1 MLNGAS
7 ALGILTG
14 SSGTSAPNAISS
26 LALFKQINKNE
37 AKLRQTFFNRQ
48 DVQKDI
54 ETFKTKAVG
63 FEDIDDLVKD
73 RKTLQVILTAF
84 DLGSEINNPGKIKAI
99 LKSDVNDV
107 NSFANRL
114 NDTRFAELAKFVD
127 FNGRG
132 FKSLTTASSQQSL
145 IDKYLQ
151 NRFESD
157 VGGANGEIAKAFFF
171 LRNIN
176 SITSTAGLL
185 GNMQLRTIATTA
197 LRLPPQIASQSL
209 EKQIQLIES
218 KFDVKKA
225 AINGS
230 ETASTIDNQSKIKD
244 DIQAIEVAKGQVVSA
259 ESSLSII
266 NNRLKNL
273 RSLQLN
279 LPSHMDTSESGA
291 NEKEIAVQTSSV
303 KQLKKIAGANSAAKG
318 AIDELDPIIKQ
329 MDDLLADMRVETVQS
344 KFDAQKTSFAELA
357 ALVPDLINHT
367 PRFSDPNSGE
377 NINLLKPSGGVID
390 AGQPNTYEA
399 KKLDYAYQSGS
410 LGTNPITVQ
419 SETLGSNPF
428 TVQSG
433 TLGSNPF
440 TVQSGTLGSNPFTV
454 KGGALDSPPFRYRT
468 GEVTND
474 GAGNA
479 VIRIRSIGHGLEAG
493 DTITISGTSAFL
505 GVDVNGTYTVH
516 SVRGVNQFRIA
527 LVGIDFPSPTGT
539 TQSGGG
545 SGGVLKSNR
554 VQVTHNGHPFSDGNT
569 ATFSGASSVG
579 GQSLNSSFTVQNQS
593 TNAYEILLGSPATAT
608 ATGGGGS
615 VTVNASDQVTVAHT
629 GHPFNNGDT
638 VTFSGGASVGGVSLN
653 GSFTVANKTSDSYT
667 ITASSKGQAGSGG
680 GGSVTVNASDQ
691 VTVAHTGHPFNN
703 GDTVTFSGGAS
714 VGGVSLNGSFTV
726 ANKTSNS
733 YTITASSKGQAGS
746 GGGSSVTVNASD
758 QVTIAHSGH
767 KFAIGD
773 HVTLSNTS
781 AVGGLSLDGTFEI
794 TNIAENSYT
803 ITFASKGQA
812 ANGGGNTV
820 GYGHSLGNNPFTTS
834 NGSPDVTVTH
844 KGHGLSVGDVIT
856 YSNSSAVGGLDLNK
870 TFRVSGVSNSDTYT
884 ITAQSNATSAV
895 SGGGTSVGF
904 IPNELSSI
912 VDTVAT
918 SVSAAYYDT
927 GTFLTK
933 ISEAASAVA
942 SATLSDALEDSDAAK
957 SFFADAETEFANANR
972 VISANNSVFARE
984 TGKVN
989 WGASLNTSGLSR
1001 GQASV
1006 NDAIS
1011 RVAKIEGN
1019 LKEIGE
1025 LANQAVTSA
1034 NQTEYLNL
1042 RADIVSLLETPG
1054 VVVGSDKGTLGSN
1067 PFATSNGS
1075 STVTVTQS
1083 GHQLNVGDSVTFSG
1097 ASGVAGLDIN
1107 GTFVVASASA
1117 DSYTFTAS
1125 SAANSDVSGGGS
1137 SVAFVSAPTEAL
1149 DNLLVLDKLGSNPF
1163 TTTSGSSTV
1172 TVEHV
1177 GHGFSTGDYVTF
1189 DNAASSPINGLRI
1202 GIGDQRNFAVTV
1214 TDSNHYTITA
1224 ATLSDPLTTTA
1235 GSSTV
1240 SAEIVGHGFSVNDT
1254 VTFSGGSAVGGLTL
1268 NGTFTVTGVTNENH
1282 FTFSSGSSASSS
1294 AKGGGTIAVLATA
1307 SASGGGSAVTVKET
1321 YNIRPN
1327 PDGSEQLAVNSELRD
1342 IDSNGPYGLSDST
1355 RLAALLPSALNSS
1368 NAADIVTG
1376 ANTFKKNAETVR
1388 KNLQI
1393 DKAKFDFY
1401 ANDADPQGAID
1412 NELRKL
1418 KSELAKLVADAKK
1431 DGENLI
1437 ADFAKDI
1444 SIQLGSLG
1452 KKVTIEAQDN
1462 IRTSL
1467 ESILAG
1473 HNYAVL
1479 NGEGASITT
1488 LGSSPFATVKDSNTV
1503 TVTQANHTFEENDF
1517 VSFRSIAGENVNG
1530 LDLNKTFLITGVSN
1544 GAYTVNADTA
1554 ATATGSAGGS
1564 SVEVSKVTDRMNFIT
1579 DAKLLV
1585 DRAFSKLKG
1594 GRVSL
1599 DIELSRVNGQLNTEP
1614 EVETEFLKP
1623 LKNTDYA
1630 MKFIEKYLL
1639 MQDLAIAGNS
1649 IVPTNNNALAVGLIK
1664 NIAPSKGLGLSVNF
1678 LS

>member
-440 TVQSGTLGSNPFTV
+440 TI
-454 KGGALDSPPFRYRT
+454 KGGDLVVNPWRWFANHTPNRDSDNTAILKFRIP
-468 GEVTND
+468 D
-474 GAGNA
+474 
-479 VIRIRSIGHGLEAG
+479 HGLQAG
-493 DTITISGTSAFL
+493 DKITISGTSDAFGADL
-505 GVDVNGTYTVH
+505 NGTYTVH
-516 SVRGVNQFRIA
+516 SLRTSDVIYIDVGVD
-527 LVGIDFPSPTGT
+527 LGSPPATHESAGGNSGT
-539 TQSGGG
+539 FVT
-545 SGGVLKSNR
+545 NR
-554 VQVTHNGHPFSDGNT
+554 VQVNHAGHPFSDGDT

-579 GQSLNSSFTVQNQS
+579 GQSLNGSFAIENQS
-593 TNAYEILLGSPATAT
+593 TNSYEFLLGSTGSAA
-608 ATGGGGS
+608 ATGGGSS

-957 SFFADAETEFANANR
+957 SFFTDAETEFANANR
-972 VISANNSVFARE
+972 VISANNSVFERE

-1107 GTFVVASASA
+1107 GTFVVASALA

-1189 DNAASSPINGLRI
+1189 DNVASSPINGLRI

>member
-440 TVQSGTLGSNPFTV
+440 TI
-454 KGGALDSPPFRYRT
+454 KGGDLVVNPWRWFANHTPNRDSDNTAILKFRIP
-468 GEVTND
+468 D
-474 GAGNA
+474 
-479 VIRIRSIGHGLEAG
+479 HGLQAG
-493 DTITISGTSAFL
+493 DKITISGTSDAFGADL
-505 GVDVNGTYTVH
+505 NGTYTVH
-516 SVRGVNQFRIA
+516 SLRTSDVIYIDVGVD
-527 LVGIDFPSPTGT
+527 LGSPPATHESAGGNSGT
-539 TQSGGG
+539 FVT
-545 SGGVLKSNR
+545 NR
-554 VQVTHNGHPFSDGNT
+554 VQVNHAGHPFSDGDT

-579 GQSLNSSFTVQNQS
+579 GQSLNGSFAIENQS
-593 TNAYEILLGSPATAT
+593 TNSYEFLLGSTGSAA
-608 ATGGGGS
+608 ATGGGSS

-680 GGSVTVNASDQ
+680 GGSVTVNAR
-691 VTVAHTGHPFNN
+691 
-703 GDTVTFSGGAS
+703 
-714 VGGVSLNGSFTV
+714 
-726 ANKTSNS
+726 
-733 YTITASSKGQAGS
+733 
-746 GGGSSVTVNASD
+746 D

-773 HVTLSNTS
+773 HVPLSNTS

-856 YSNSSAVGGLDLNK
+856 YSNSSTVGGLDLNK

-957 SFFADAETEFANANR
+957 SFFTDAETEFANANR
-972 VISANNSVFARE
+972 VISANNSVFERE

-1107 GTFVVASASA
+1107 GTFVVASAST

-1149 DNLLVLDKLGSNPF
+1149 DNLLVLDELGSNPF

-1189 DNAASSPINGLRI
+1189 DNVASSPINGLRI

-1224 ATLSDPLTTTA
+1224 ATLSAPLTTTA
-1235 GSSTV
+1235 GSTTV

>member
-54 ETFKTKAVG
+54 ETFKTKALG

-440 TVQSGTLGSNPFTV
+440 TV

-493 DTITISGTSAFL
+493 DTVTISGTSAFL

-653 GSFTVANKTSDSYT
+653 GSFTVANKTSNSYT

-680 GGSVTVNASDQ
+680 GG
-691 VTVAHTGHPFNN
+691 
-703 GDTVTFSGGAS
+703 
-714 VGGVSLNGSFTV
+714 
-726 ANKTSNS
+726 
-733 YTITASSKGQAGS
+733 
-746 GGGSSVTVNASD
+746 SVTVNASD

-957 SFFADAETEFANANR
+957 SFFTDAETEFANANR

-1107 GTFVVASASA
+1107 GTFVVASAST

-1137 SVAFVSAPTEAL
+1137 SVAFVSSPTEAL

-1189 DNAASSPINGLRI
+1189 DNVASSPINGLRI

-1393 DKAKFDFY
+1393 DKTKFDFY

>member
-132 FKSLTTASSQQSL
+132 FRSLTTASSQQSL

-440 TVQSGTLGSNPFTV
+440 TVQSGTLGSNPFTI
-454 KGGALDSPPFRYRT
+454 KGGDLVVNPWRWFANHTPNRDSDNTAILKFRIP
-468 GEVTND
+468 D
-474 GAGNA
+474 
-479 VIRIRSIGHGLEAG
+479 HGLQAG
-493 DTITISGTSAFL
+493 DKITISGTSDAFGADL
-505 GVDVNGTYTVH
+505 NGTYTVH
-516 SVRGVNQFRIA
+516 SLRTSDVIYIDVGVD
-527 LVGIDFPSPTGT
+527 LGSPPATHESAGGNSGT
-539 TQSGGG
+539 FVT
-545 SGGVLKSNR
+545 NR
-554 VQVTHNGHPFSDGNT
+554 VQVNHAGHPFSDGDT

-579 GQSLNSSFTVQNQS
+579 GQSLNGSFAIENQS
-593 TNAYEILLGSPATAT
+593 TNSYEFLLGSTGSAAAT
-608 ATGGGGS
+608 
-615 VTVNASDQVTVAHT
+615 
-629 GHPFNNGDT
+629 
-638 VTFSGGASVGGVSLN
+638 
-653 GSFTVANKTSDSYT
+653 
-667 ITASSKGQAGSGG
+667 
-680 GGSVTVNASDQ
+680 
-691 VTVAHTGHPFNN
+691 
-703 GDTVTFSGGAS
+703 
-714 VGGVSLNGSFTV
+714 
-726 ANKTSNS
+726 
-733 YTITASSKGQAGS
+733 

-957 SFFADAETEFANANR
+957 SFFTDAETEFANANR
-972 VISANNSVFARE
+972 VISANNSVFERE

-1107 GTFVVASASA
+1107 GTFVVASAST

-1189 DNAASSPINGLRI
+1189 DNVASSPINGLRI

>member
-440 TVQSGTLGSNPFTV
+440 TVQSGTLGSNPFTI
-454 KGGALDSPPFRYRT
+454 KGGDLVVNPWRWFANHTPNRDSDNTAILKFRIP
-468 GEVTND
+468 D
-474 GAGNA
+474 
-479 VIRIRSIGHGLEAG
+479 HGLQAG
-493 DTITISGTSAFL
+493 DKITISGTSDAFGADL
-505 GVDVNGTYTVH
+505 NGTYTVH
-516 SVRGVNQFRIA
+516 SLRTSDVIYIDVGVD
-527 LVGIDFPSPTGT
+527 LGSPPATHESAGGNSGT
-539 TQSGGG
+539 FVT
-545 SGGVLKSNR
+545 NR
-554 VQVTHNGHPFSDGNT
+554 VQVNHAGHPFSDGDT

-579 GQSLNSSFTVQNQS
+579 GQSLNGSFAIENQS
-593 TNAYEILLGSPATAT
+593 TNSYEFLLGSTGSAA
-608 ATGGGGS
+608 ATGGGSS

-653 GSFTVANKTSDSYT
+653 GSFTVANKTSD
-667 ITASSKGQAGSGG
+667 
-680 GGSVTVNASDQ
+680 
-691 VTVAHTGHPFNN
+691 
-703 GDTVTFSGGAS
+703 
-714 VGGVSLNGSFTV
+714 
-726 ANKTSNS
+726 S

-957 SFFADAETEFANANR
+957 SFFTDAETEFANANR
-972 VISANNSVFARE
+972 VISANNSVFERE

-1107 GTFVVASASA
+1107 GTFVVASAST

-1189 DNAASSPINGLRI
+1189 DNVASSPINGLRI

>member
-54 ETFKTKAVG
+54 ETFKTKALG

-440 TVQSGTLGSNPFTV
+440 TVQSGTLGSNPFTI
-454 KGGALDSPPFRYRT
+454 KGGDLVVNPWRWFANHTPNRDSDNTAILKFRIP
-468 GEVTND
+468 D
-474 GAGNA
+474 
-479 VIRIRSIGHGLEAG
+479 HGLQAG
-493 DTITISGTSAFL
+493 DKITISGTSDAFGADL
-505 GVDVNGTYTVH
+505 NGTYTVH
-516 SVRGVNQFRIA
+516 SLRTSDVIYIDVGVD
-527 LVGIDFPSPTGT
+527 LGSPPATHESAGGNSGT
-539 TQSGGG
+539 FVT
-545 SGGVLKSNR
+545 NR
-554 VQVTHNGHPFSDGNT
+554 VQVNHAGHPFSDGDT

-579 GQSLNSSFTVQNQS
+579 GQSLNGSFAIENQS
-593 TNAYEILLGSPATAT
+593 TNSYEFLLGSTGSAA
-608 ATGGGGS
+608 ATGGGSS

-733 YTITASSKGQAGS
+733 YTITGSSKGQAGS

-957 SFFADAETEFANANR
+957 SFFTDAETEFANANR
-972 VISANNSVFARE
+972 VISANNSVFERE

-1189 DNAASSPINGLRI
+1189 DNVASSPINGLRI

-1294 AKGGGTIAVLATA
+1294 AKGGGTIEVLATA
-1307 SASGGGSAVTVKET
+1307 SASSGGSAVTVKET

>member
-225 AINGS
+225 TINGS

-454 KGGALDSPPFRYRT
+454 KGGSLDSQPFRYST
-468 GEVTND
+468 GEVTDD

-479 VIRIRSIGHGLEAG
+479 VIRVSSIGHGLEAG
-493 DTITISGTSAFL
+493 DTITISGTSDFL
-505 GVDVNGTYTVH
+505 DVDVNGTYSVH
-516 SVRGVNQFRIA
+516 SVRDDNQFRIA

-667 ITASSKGQAGSGG
+667 ITASSKGQAGNGG

-820 GYGHSLGNNPFTTS
+820 KYGHSLDNDPFTTS

-856 YSNSSAVGGLDLNK
+856 YSNGSAVGGLDLNE

-1107 GTFVVASASA
+1107 GTFVVASALA

-1189 DNAASSPINGLRI
+1189 DNVASSPINGLRI

-1240 SAEIVGHGFSVNDT
+1240 SAEIAGHGFSVNDT

>member
-54 ETFKTKAVG
+54 ETFKTKALG

-225 AINGS
+225 TINGS

-357 ALVPDLINHT
+357 ALVPDLINHM

-454 KGGALDSPPFRYRT
+454 QSGTLVSNPFTVQSGTLGSNPFTVKGGSLDSQPFRYST
-468 GEVTND
+468 GEVTDD

-479 VIRIRSIGHGLEAG
+479 VIRVSSIGHGLEAG
-493 DTITISGTSAFL
+493 DTITISGTSDFL
-505 GVDVNGTYTVH
+505 DVDVNGTYSVH
-516 SVRGVNQFRIA
+516 SVRDDNQFRIA

-608 ATGGGGS
+608 G
-615 VTVNASDQVTVAHT
+615 N
-629 GHPFNNGDT
+629 
-638 VTFSGGASVGGVSLN
+638 
-653 GSFTVANKTSDSYT
+653 
-667 ITASSKGQAGSGG
+667 GG

-1107 GTFVVASASA
+1107 GTFVVASALA

-1189 DNAASSPINGLRI
+1189 DNVASSPINGLRI

-1479 NGEGASITT
+1479 NGEGAAITT

>member
-440 TVQSGTLGSNPFTV
+440 TVQSGTLGSNPFTI
-454 KGGALDSPPFRYRT
+454 KGGDLVVNPWRWFANHTPNRDSDNTAILKFRIP
-468 GEVTND
+468 D
-474 GAGNA
+474 
-479 VIRIRSIGHGLEAG
+479 HGLQAG
-493 DTITISGTSAFL
+493 DKITISGTSDAFGADL
-505 GVDVNGTYTVH
+505 NGTYTVH
-516 SVRGVNQFRIA
+516 SLRTSDVIYIDVGVD
-527 LVGIDFPSPTGT
+527 LGSPPATHESAGGNSGT
-539 TQSGGG
+539 FVT
-545 SGGVLKSNR
+545 NR
-554 VQVTHNGHPFSDGNT
+554 VQVNHAGHPFSDGDT

-579 GQSLNSSFTVQNQS
+579 GQSLNGSFAIENQS
-593 TNAYEILLGSPATAT
+593 TNSYEFLLGSTGSAA
-608 ATGGGGS
+608 ATGGGSS

-957 SFFADAETEFANANR
+957 SFFTDAETEFANANR
-972 VISANNSVFARE
+972 VISANNSVFERE

-1137 SVAFVSAPTEAL
+1137 SVAFVSSPTEAL

-1189 DNAASSPINGLRI
+1189 DNVASSPINGLRI

>member
-54 ETFKTKAVG
+54 ETFKTKALG

-279 LPSHMDTSESGA
+279 LPGHMDTSESGA

-357 ALVPDLINHT
+357 ALVPDLINHM

-454 KGGALDSPPFRYRT
+454 KGGSLDSQPFRYST
-468 GEVTND
+468 GEVTDD

-479 VIRIRSIGHGLEAG
+479 VIRVSSIGHGLEAG
-493 DTITISGTSAFL
+493 DTITISGTSDFL
-505 GVDVNGTYTVH
+505 DVDVNGTYSVH
-516 SVRGVNQFRIA
+516 SVRDDNQFRIA

-667 ITASSKGQAGSGG
+667 ITASSKGQAGNGG

-1107 GTFVVASASA
+1107 GTFVVASALA

-1189 DNAASSPINGLRI
+1189 DNVASSPINGLRI

-1240 SAEIVGHGFSVNDT
+1240 SAEIAGHGFSVNDT

-1479 NGEGASITT
+1479 NGEGAAITT